1 LETQAKR
8 IPSLDGLRAISIAAV
23 LLGHLSGTRGF
34 PQILT
39 TIIRNPYVDIANLGV
54 RVFFVISGFLITGLL
69 IAEEKKT
76 GSVSLKQFYIRRT
89 LRIFPAYFVFLG
101 VMWVFDQSGV
111 IAVAARDFVH
121 AVTYTMNYAPD
132 RGWYL
137 GHLWSLAVEEQFY
150 LLWPLT
156 VVLVGL
162 RGARR
167 VGFSVIWLV
176 PLIRITESVMW
187 PSRRSMIGETFE
199 TTADALAIGCLLA
212 LSREALFARVWYRRA
227 VESAWVVPALLL
239 AGLIIGTRFRPSILI
254 AQTIINIAIA
264 LGIDGCVRFPGSS
277 FGTVLNSR
285 PLVFVGTLSYS
296 LYLWQQPFLN
306 RGSSATLAMFPINI
320 CAAATCA
327 LLSYYLVERP
337 VLRLR
342 ARVRPAA
349 ATADAAQSAA

>member
-1 LETQAKR
+1 MPAL
-8 IPSLDGLRAISIAAV
+8 
-23 LLGHLSGTRGF
+23 
-34 PQILT
+34 LT

-69 IAEEKKT
+69 IAEERKS
-76 GSVSLKQFYIRRT
+76 GSISLKRFYIRRT

-101 VMWVFDQSGV
+101 VMWVCDESGV
-111 IAVAARDFVH
+111 IEVATRDFVH

-150 LLWPLT
+150 LLWPFS
-156 VVLVGL
+156 VVVAGM
-162 RGARR
+162 RGAWR
-167 VGFSVIWLV
+167 VAFAVIWLV
-176 PLIRITESVMW
+176 PLIRIAESILW
-187 PSRRSMIGETFE
+187 PSQRSMIGETFE
-199 TTADALAIGCLLA
+199 TTADALAIGCFLA
-212 LSREALFARVWYRRA
+212 LARDALFARDWYRRA
-227 VESAWVVPALLL
+227 VTSTWFVPALLL
-239 AGLIIGTRFRPSILI
+239 TGVAIGRRFRPSILI

-264 LGIDGCVRFPGSS
+264 MGIDRCVRLPDSS
-277 FGTVLNSR
+277 FGTLLNSR

-306 RGSSATLAMFPINI
+306 RGSSATLAMFPINV
-320 CAAATCA
+320 CAAAACA

-349 ATADAAQSAA
+349 GAAEVAESSAA